1 MKKITSILMAIAL
14 VAITIFLP
22 LGTVVHAAPKVS
34 ISVSKSTVQI
44 GDKVTVTVSVPS
56 GYAASGCVFVKNSS
70 AEWDSTSD
78 QYFSIGDAA
87 GQPASASFSYRA
99 KGEGSATFVAHVSA
113 MGDANGDSINVADAS
128 ASVKVENQ
136 AGSDEKAK
144 SDNNYLK
151 SLVISHG
158 TLSPSFSKRTTEY
171 TATVPN
177 AVTSVSVSATPDDS
191 AGDVIS
197 VDGNS
202 GLSIGRNT
210 IKIVVKAENGERR
223 TYTIVITRKEDG
235 DEPEPESET
244 ESETESAQEEEKEF
258 TFSGQKL
265 FSAEEIPQE
274 ECPEDF
280 DVSTI
285 DIGTRTYPCA
295 EFKNGELYL
304 LYLKAEGQEQG
315 TFYIY
320 DHEQDVVYSF
330 VKITSERGYIIALLP
345 QVDQIPKG
353 YGETTLSIEGKGVVT
368 AYQTEDLLEQN
379 PQSQNNFGLLDWLKP
394 ETIYAAEPKAADFYL
409 LYGISNQGEIGW
421 YNYDQV
427 EGTYQRMSFSEVELQ
442 TEHDIS
448 YEELSN
454 DYYNVKRKFEDY
466 KMKAMFVAA
475 IGIVILLVLVI
486 SLIAVVASN
495 RKNHLD
501 DFELDVDELEESE
514 ILDEPIRVADAVP
527 EEKPVSAEKQVSVD
541 NQVSDSTTKE
551 KFDTVDLS
559 ALSNQ
564 IEEQI
569 ANHLSDGE
577 VVGDDDDDF
586 TIIDL

>member
-1 MKKITSILMAIAL
+1 MKKLTSILMAIAL

-56 GYAASGCVFVKNSS
+56 GYAASGYVSVENSS
-70 AEWDSTSD
+70 AEWDSTRD
-78 QYFSIGDAA
+78 QKFSIGDAA

-136 AGSDEKAK
+136 AGSDEEEK

-191 AGDVIS
+191 AADVIS

-210 IKIVVKAENGERR
+210 VKIVVKAENGERR

-235 DEPEPESET
+235 DEPESET
-244 ESETESAQEEEKEF
+244 ESETESTQEEEKEF

-280 DVSTI
+280 AVSTI

-304 LYLKAEGQEQG
+304 LYLKSEGQEQG

-427 EGTYQRMSFSEVELQ
+427 EGTYQRMSFSEVEPQ

-475 IGIVILLVLVI
+475 IGLVILLVLVI

-514 ILDEPIRVADAVP
+514 IIDEPIRVADAVP
-527 EEKPVSAEKQVSVD
+527 EEKPVSAEKQVSVE

>member
-1 MKKITSILMAIAL
+1 MKKLTSILMAIAL

-56 GYAASGCVFVKNSS
+56 GYAASGYVSVENSS
-70 AEWDSTSD
+70 AEWDSTRD
-78 QYFSIGDAA
+78 QKFSIGDAA

-136 AGSDEKAK
+136 AGSDEEEK

-191 AGDVIS
+191 AADVIS

-244 ESETESAQEEEKEF
+244 ESETESTQEEEKEF

-304 LYLKAEGQEQG
+304 LYLKSEGQEQG

-421 YNYDQV
+421 YNY
-427 EGTYQRMSFSEVELQ
+427 
-442 TEHDIS
+442 
-448 YEELSN
+448 EELSN

-514 ILDEPIRVADAVP
+514 IIDEPIRVADAVP
-527 EEKPVSAEKQVSVD
+527 EEKPVSAEKQVSVE